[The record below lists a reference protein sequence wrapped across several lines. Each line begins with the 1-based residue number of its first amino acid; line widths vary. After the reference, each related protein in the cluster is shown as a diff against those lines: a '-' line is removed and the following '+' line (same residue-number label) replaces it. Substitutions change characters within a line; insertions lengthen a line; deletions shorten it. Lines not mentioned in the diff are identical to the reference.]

1 MPDEGGMENNRVMR
15 SCFLHLVCL
24 TAFPARSADLVL
36 VDQGRGHAEII
47 ISETPARSVRLASHE
62 LRESL
67 EKISGAR
74 LPIRT
79 TPSVTGVVKL
89 FVGESPHT
97 ESLGLNA
104 EGLGHGSYRLV
115 SGPDWIAFLGDNT
128 DFVPKEPWAPN
139 NEAIRS
145 GKLQAAWD
153 AITGENWGVPN
164 ATMYKHRLK
173 LPGEFGKPEGAATE
187 KNEFL
192 EIWGFD
198 ERGSYNAVCGLL
210 ARLGMRWYLP
220 GELGEVV
227 PRLETVSVPALDE
240 TVKPDFAMRRFNVR
254 FGTNGPETARWAMR
268 LGMRDPNELQVAHG
282 MDTMTGNDA
291 VFAEHPEWFA
301 LYGGKRHY
309 TPGSSK
315 NQLCYSH
322 PGLFEETVRWAR
334 AQFDHYDFETVSIMP
349 PDGYT
354 AICQCPDCA
363 GKDDPARADRG
374 HLSDY
379 VWDFVNRVA
388 KEVGKTHPQ
397 KRILNCA
404 YGAYTSPPL
413 KIAKLESNVQVC
425 IVGGRRPTAD
435 QPEQKAEIRK
445 LREDWLAKTS
455 QPLLIFENYPF
466 TDRGW
471 YLPSFVPHTIGA
483 GINETKGVSM
493 GEDIWL
499 SLGPDFTKR
508 ALGYNHF
515 PVYFTARI
523 YWGGT
528 EADVDALFREYCRLF
543 YGPAEREMLAFFAF
557 CEVNWSAMEKDK
569 ALADEALARFAAAK
583 AKAPAD
589 SVFSQRIALI
599 DDYLDGLRRKS
610 VQLGQKRGVVPAVR
624 LVGDAEGIVIDGKLD
639 DASWQRTPVSATGN
653 FRELQTGR
661 FPTHATTFKAAWQA
675 GSVCFAIRC
684 EEPDARPN
692 IGTTKED
699 DSALWYGDCV
709 EILLETEARSY
720 YQIAISPSGAVADLD
735 RSAPREAW
743 FGWDAQAEVATQTGD
758 GFWTVEIR
766 IPVTQD
772 ENDPLHQII
781 GSKPTLSLPW
791 HVNLCRQRIR
801 EDGTEHSALSPTGVA
816 NFHAPMKFAHFF
828 DGRSHTFEASDL
840 KGDFLTDFRAATEL
854 ARARKH
860 EEAIAAFLV
869 LAEGKAIE
877 PALTEEQ
884 QSAVLEQ
891 AAASARALGGFAKAE
906 EIAAR
911 IPVEAVRKTARLQ
924 SLLDQSQSSTLVV
937 EFKDEDFSS
946 WPYWKRGEGLLLRG
960 RARAVM
966 KDGEGAVADYTL
978 SLPLL
983 GDPRKRQSLNLALG
997 QAREFLKHDDTAAL
1011 AAYRAVYA
1019 AAATVG
1025 GADELGAVQAVARI
1039 LVRQGKTDEAL
1050 AELSR
1055 IDTGKIGGT
1064 WRHSTLLARAEAHAA
1079 TGRKSEAIALCLEVL
1094 ADETAEK
1101 RHRENAAAKLKE
1113 WE

>member
-1 MPDEGGMENNRVMR
+1 MR
-15 SCFLHLVCL
+15 PLAILLVS
-24 TAFPARSADLVL
+24 AFCPLLSSADLVL
-36 VDQGRGHAEII
+36 VEKGTPLAEII
-47 ISETPARSVRLASHE
+47 LSETPARSARLAAHE
-62 LRESL
+62 LQESIA
-67 EKISGAR
+67 KISGAR

-79 TPSVTGVVKL
+79 APTRADVVKL
-89 FVGESPHT
+89 FIGESPHT
-97 ESLGLNA
+97 AALGLDSK
-104 EGLGHGSYRLV
+104 GLEHGAYRLV

-145 GKLQAAWD
+145 GKLQSEWN

-164 ATMYKHRLK
+164 ATMYKHRLR
-173 LPGEFGKPEGAATE
+173 LPGDLGKPEGATTE

-210 ARLGMRWYLP
+210 ERLGMRWYLP

-227 PRLETVSVPALDE
+227 PRLETVAVPPLDE
-240 TVKPDFAMRRFNVR
+240 TVKPDFAVRRFNVR
-254 FGTNGPETARWAMR
+254 FGTNGPDMARWAMR
-268 LGMRDPNELQVAHG
+268 LGLRDPNELQVAHG

-301 LYGGKRHY
+301 LYGGNRHY
-309 TPGSSK
+309 TPGYSK

-322 PGLFEETVRWAR
+322 PGLFEETVRCAR
-334 AQFDHYDFETVSIMP
+334 VQFDHYDFETVSIMP

-388 KEVGKTHPQ
+388 KEVGKTHPD

-404 YGAYTSPPL
+404 YGAYTLPPL
-413 KIAKLESNVQVC
+413 KIAKLEPNVQVC

-435 QPEQKAEIRK
+435 KPEQQAEIRK
-445 LREDWLAKTS
+445 LREGWLAKTS

-483 GINETKGVSM
+483 GINETKGASM

-499 SLGPDFTKR
+499 SLGPDFTKK

-515 PVYFTARI
+515 PVYFTARM
-523 YWGGT
+523 YWGGK

-543 YGPAEREMLAFFAF
+543 YGPAEREMLAFFEF
-557 CEVNWSAMEKDK
+557 CEANWSAMEKDK

-583 AKAPAD
+583 TKAPAD
-589 SVFSQRIALI
+589 SVYSQRIALI

-610 VQLGQKRGVVPAVR
+610 VQLGQKRGQVPTVR
-624 LVGDAEGIVIDGKLD
+624 LVGDAAGIVIDGKLD
-639 DASWQRTPVSATGN
+639 DAYWQKTPAAATGS

-661 FPTHATTFKAAWQA
+661 IPTHATTFKAGWQG
-675 GSVCFAIRC
+675 GSACFAIRC
-684 EEPDARPN
+684 EEPDAKPN

-699 DSALWYGDCV
+699 DSALWYGDCI

-720 YQIAISPSGAVADLD
+720 YQIAVSPSGAVADLD

-743 FGWDAQAEVATQTGD
+743 YSWDSQAEVATHIGD

-772 ENDPLHQII
+772 ENDPLHQVI
-781 GSKPTLSLPW
+781 GSKPTQSLPW

-828 DGRSHTFEASDL
+828 DGRSHTFEASEL
-840 KGDFLTDFRAATEL
+840 KGDFLTEYRAATEL

-860 EEAIAAFLV
+860 EEAIAAFLM
-869 LAEGKAIE
+869 LADGKTSE
-877 PALTEEQ
+877 TALTEEQ
-884 QSAVLEQ
+884 RSAVLEQ
-891 AAASARALGGFAKAE
+891 AAASARALRDFARAE

-924 SLLDQSQSSTLVV
+924 SLLDQYQSATIVT
-937 EFKDEDFSS
+937 EFQDEDFAT

-960 RARAVM
+960 RASAVM
-966 KDGEGAVADYTL
+966 KDGEGAVADYTRA
-978 SLPLL
+978 LPLL
-983 GDPRKRQSLNLALG
+983 GDPRMRQSLNLALG
-997 QAREFLKHDDTAAL
+997 QAQELLKQDDAAAL
-1011 AAYRAVYA
+1011 NAYRAVYENA
-1019 AAATVG
+1019 VTVG

-1039 LVRQGKTDEAL
+1039 LTRQQQTEAAL
-1050 AELSR
+1050 AELER
-1055 IDTGKIGGT
+1055 IDTVKLGGT
-1064 WRHSTLLARAEAHAA
+1064 WRHSTLLARADAHAA
-1079 TGRKSEAIALCLEVL
+1079 AGRKAEALNLCREIL
-1094 ADETAEK
+1094 ADPAAEK
-1101 RHRENAAAKLKE
+1101 RHHEAATKKVAE

>member
-1 MPDEGGMENNRVMR
+1 MEDNHVMPRCL
-15 SCFLHLVCL
+15 CFLALASLPL
-24 TAFPARSADLVL
+24 TSVRAADLVL
-36 VDQGRGHAEII
+36 IDQGQPRAEIVI
-47 ISETPARSVRLASHE
+47 AGTPRRSVRLAAHE
-62 LRESL
+62 LQESL

-79 TPSVTGVVKL
+79 APSGAGVVKL

-97 ESLGLNA
+97 AALGLNA
-104 EGLGHGSYRLV
+104 EGLEHGAYRLV

-139 NEAIRS
+139 NDAIRS
-145 GKLQAAWD
+145 GKLQAQWS

-173 LPGEFGKPEGAATE
+173 LPGDVGKPEGATTE

-198 ERGSYNAVCGLL
+198 ERGSYNAVCGMLD
-210 ARLGMRWYLP
+210 RLGMRWYLP

-227 PRLETVSVPALDE
+227 PRMDTVALPPLDE
-240 TVKPDFAMRRFNVR
+240 TVKPDFAVRRFNVR

-268 LGMRDPNELQVAHG
+268 LGLRDPNELQVAHG
-282 MDTMTGNDA
+282 MDTMTGNDE
-291 VFAEHPEWFA
+291 VFAEHPDWFA

-309 TPGSSK
+309 TPGYSK

-334 AQFDHYDFETVSIMP
+334 AQFDHYDFDTVSIMP

-388 KEVGKTHPQ
+388 KEVGKTHPD

-413 KIAKLESNVQVC
+413 KIAKLEPNVQVC
-425 IVGGRRPTAD
+425 IVGGRRPTANK
-435 QPEQKAEIRK
+435 PEQQAEIRK

-455 QPLLIFENYPF
+455 QPILIFENYPF

-471 YLPSFVPHTIGA
+471 YLPSFVPHTIGTSV
-483 GINETKGVSM
+483 NETKGVSM

-499 SLGPDFTKR
+499 SLGPAFMRED
-508 ALGYNHF
+508 LGYNHF
-515 PVYFTARI
+515 PVYFTARM
-523 YWGGT
+523 YWGGK
-528 EADVDALFREYCRLF
+528 EADVDAIFREYCRLF
-543 YGPAEREMLAFFAF
+543 YGPAEREMLTFFEF
-557 CEVNWSAMEKDK
+557 CEANWSAMEKDK
-569 ALADEALARFAAAK
+569 ALADEALARFDAAK

-589 SVFSQRIALI
+589 SVFSRRLALI

-610 VQLGQKRGVVPAVR
+610 VQLGQKRGLVPTVR
-624 LVGDAEGIVIDGKLD
+624 LVGDATGIVIDGKLD
-639 DASWQRTPVSATGN
+639 DAYWQRTPSSSTGT

-661 FPTHATTFKAAWQA
+661 IPTHATTFKAGWQA
-675 GSVCFAIRC
+675 GSLCFAIRC
-684 EEPDARPN
+684 EEPDAKPN

-699 DSALWYGDCV
+699 DSALWYGDCI

-720 YQIAISPSGAVADLD
+720 YQIAVAPSGAVADLD

-743 FGWDAQAEVATQTGD
+743 FGWDAQAEVATQVGD

-772 ENDPLHQII
+772 ENDPLHQVI
-781 GSKPTLSLPW
+781 GSKPTRSLPW
-791 HVNLCRQRIR
+791 HINLCRQRIR
-801 EDGTEHSALSPTGVA
+801 EDGLEHSAVSPSGVA
-816 NFHAPMKFAHFF
+816 NFHAPMKFAHCFE
-828 DGRSHTFEASDL
+828 GRSHAFEAAAL
-840 KGDFLTDFRAATEL
+840 QGDFLTDFRAATEL

-860 EEAIAAFLV
+860 EEALAAFL
-869 LAEGKAIE
+869 AIADGKDRE
-877 PALTEEQ
+877 PALSDEQ
-884 QSAVLEQ
+884 RSAVLEQ
-891 AAASARALGGFAKAE
+891 AAASARALRDFAKAD

-911 IPVEAVRKTARLQ
+911 IPIEAVRKTARMQ
-924 SLLDQSQSSTLVV
+924 GLLDQTQSAALVS
-937 EFKDEDFSS
+937 EFANEDFAA
-946 WPYWKRGEGLLLRG
+946 WPFWKRGEGLLLRG
-960 RARAVM
+960 RARAVT
-966 KDGEGAVADYTL
+966 KDGEGAVADYTR

-983 GDPRKRQSLNLALG
+983 GDPRMRQSLNLALG
-997 QAREFLKHDDTAAL
+997 QAQEILMKNDGPAL
-1011 AAYRAVYA
+1011 SSYRAVYEG
-1019 AAATVG
+1019 VPSIG
-1025 GADELGAVQAVARI
+1025 GSDEFGAVQGAARV
-1039 LVRQGKTDEAL
+1039 LVRQGKTDDAL
-1050 AELSR
+1050 AELAR
-1055 IDTGKIGGT
+1055 IDTGTLGGT
-1064 WRHSTLLARAEAHAA
+1064 WRHSTLLARAEVHAA
-1079 TGRKSEAIALCLEVL
+1079 AGRKAEAVALCREVL
-1094 ADETAEK
+1094 ADEGVEK
-1101 RHRENAAAKLKE
+1101 RHREAAAAKLKE

>member
-1 MPDEGGMENNRVMR
+1 MR
-15 SCFLHLVCL
+15 LPVILLAS
-24 TAFPARSADLVL
+24 AFAPLLNSADLVL
-36 VDQGRGHAEII
+36 VENQTPRAEIV
-47 ISETPARSVRLASHE
+47 ISATPARSVRLAAHE
-62 LRESL
+62 LQESL

-79 TPSVTGVVKL
+79 APSGEEVVKL
-89 FVGESPHT
+89 FIGDSPHT
-97 ESLGLNA
+97 TALGLKA
-104 EGLGHGSYRLV
+104 DGLEHGAYRLV

-139 NEAIRS
+139 NDAIRT
-145 GKLQAAWD
+145 GKLQAQWN

-164 ATMYKHRLK
+164 GGMYKHRLK
-173 LPGEFGKPEGAATE
+173 LPGDLGKPDGATTE

-192 EIWGFD
+192 QIWGFD

-210 ARLGMRWYLP
+210 HRLGMRWYLP

-227 PRLETVSVPALDE
+227 PRLETVSIPPLDE
-240 TVKPDFAMRRFNVR
+240 KVKPDFAVRRFNVR

-268 LGMRDPNELQVAHG
+268 LGLRDPNNLQVAHG

-291 VFAEHPEWFA
+291 VFAEHPDWFA

-309 TPGSSK
+309 TPGYSK

-334 AQFDHYDFETVSIMP
+334 AQFDHYDFDTVSIMP

-388 KEVGKTHPQ
+388 KEVGKTHPD

-413 KIAKLESNVQVC
+413 KIAKLEPNVQVC

-435 QPEQKAEIRK
+435 KPEQQAEIRR
-445 LREDWLAKTS
+445 LREDWIAKTS
-455 QPLLIFENYPF
+455 HPILVFENYPF

-471 YLPSFVPHTIGA
+471 YLPSFVPRSIGA

-499 SLGPDFTKR
+499 SLGPSFTKKD
-508 ALGYNHF
+508 LGYNHF
-515 PVYFTARI
+515 PVYFTARM
-523 YWGGT
+523 YWGGK
-528 EADVDALFREYCRLF
+528 EADVEAIFREYCQLF
-543 YGPAEREMLAFFAF
+543 YGTAGPEMRTFFEF
-557 CEVNWSAMEKDK
+557 CEAHWSAMEKDK
-569 ALADEALARFAAAK
+569 ALADEALALFAVAK

-589 SVFSQRIALI
+589 SAYSHRIALI

-610 VQLGQKRGVVPAVR
+610 VQLGQKRGPVPTVR
-624 LVGDAEGIVIDGKLD
+624 LVGDASGIVIDGELD
-639 DASWQRTPVSATGN
+639 DTYWQKTPVSATGT

-661 FPTHATTFKAAWQA
+661 VPTHATTFKAGWQA
-675 GSVCFAIRC
+675 GSLYLAIRC
-684 EEPDARPN
+684 EEPDSQPN
-692 IGTTKED
+692 IGTKTDD

-720 YQIAISPSGAVADLD
+720 YQIGVSPSGAVADLD

-743 FGWDAQAEVATQTGD
+743 FGWDAQAEVATRTGD

-772 ENDPLHQII
+772 ENDPLHQVI
-781 GSKPTLSLPW
+781 GSKPTQSLPW

-801 EDGTEHSALSPTGVA
+801 DDGTEHSALSPTGVA

-828 DGRSHTFEASDL
+828 DGRSHAFEASGL
-840 KGDFLTDFRAATEL
+840 QGDFLTDSRAAAEL

-860 EEAIAAFLV
+860 GEALAAFL
-869 LAEGKAIE
+869 AIADAGDRE
-877 PALTEEQ
+877 PALTDEQ
-884 QSAVLEQ
+884 RSFVLEQ
-891 AAASARALGGFAKAE
+891 AATSARAMGDFAKAG

-924 SLLDQSQSSTLVV
+924 SLLDQKQAATAVA
-937 EFKDEDFSS
+937 EFQDEDFSA
-946 WPYWKRGEGLLLRG
+946 WPYWKRGEGLHLRG

-966 KDGEGAVADYTL
+966 KDGEGAVADYTR
-978 SLPLL
+978 SLGLL
-983 GDPRKRQSLNLALG
+983 GDPRMRQSLNLALG
-997 QAREFLKHDDTAAL
+997 QAHEFLRQDDASAL
-1011 AAYRAVYA
+1011 PAYRAVYRESA
-1019 AAATVG
+1019 GVG

-1039 LVRQGKTDEAL
+1039 LTRQQQTDAAL
-1050 AELSR
+1050 AELDR

-1079 TGRKSEAIALCLEVL
+1079 AGRKADAIALCREVL
-1094 ADETAEK
+1094 ADTSAEK
-1101 RHRENAAAKLKE
+1101 RHLENAAAKLKE

>member
-1 MPDEGGMENNRVMR
+1 MGDTSLMTFPRLR
-15 SCFLHLVCL
+15 SLALVSL
-24 TAFPARSADLVL
+24 LATSARSADLVL
-36 VDQGRGHAEII
+36 IDQGQPRAEII
-47 ISETPARSVRLASHE
+47 LAEAPERSVRLAAHE
-62 LRESL
+62 LQESL
-67 EKISGAR
+67 AKISGTR

-79 TPSVTGVVKL
+79 APSGGKIVKL

-97 ESLGLNA
+97 KALGLDS
-104 EGLGHGSYRLV
+104 EGLGHGAYRLV
-115 SGPDWIAFLGDNT
+115 SGADWIAFLGDNN

-139 NEAIRS
+139 NDAIRT
-145 GKLQAAWD
+145 GKLQSQWD

-164 ATMYKHRLK
+164 ATMYKHRLR
-173 LPGEFGKPEGAATE
+173 LPGDLGKPEGATTE
-187 KNEFL
+187 KNGFL

-210 ARLGMRWYLP
+210 ARLGMRWYFP

-227 PRLETVSVPALDE
+227 PRLETVAVPPLDE
-240 TVKPDFAMRRFNVR
+240 TVKPDFAVRRFNVR

-268 LGMRDPNELQVAHG
+268 LGLRDPNELQVAHG

-309 TPGSSK
+309 TPGYSK

-388 KEVGKTHPQ
+388 KEVGKTHPD

-413 KIAKLESNVQVC
+413 KIAKLEPNVQVC

-435 QPEQKAEIRK
+435 KPGQQAELRK

-455 QPLLIFENYPF
+455 QPLLVFENYPF

-483 GINETKGVSM
+483 SINETKGVSM

-499 SLGPDFTKR
+499 SLGPDFAKK

-515 PVYFTARI
+515 PVYFTARM
-523 YWGGT
+523 YWGGK

-543 YGPAEREMLAFFAF
+543 YGPAEREMLAFFES
-557 CEVNWSAMEKDK
+557 CEANWSAMEKDK
-569 ALADEALARFAAAK
+569 TLADEALSRFDAAK

-610 VQLGQKRGVVPAVR
+610 VQLGQKRGLVPTVR

-639 DASWQRTPVSATGN
+639 DAYWQKTPVSATGS

-661 FPTHATTFKAAWQA
+661 IPAHATTFKAGWQA

-699 DSALWYGDCV
+699 DSALWYGDCI

-720 YQIAISPSGAVADLD
+720 YQIAVAPSGAVADLD

-743 FGWDAQAEVATQTGD
+743 YGWDSQAEVATHTGD

-772 ENDPLHQII
+772 ENDPLHQVI
-781 GSKPTLSLPW
+781 GSKPTESLPW

-801 EDGTEHSALSPTGVA
+801 EDGTEHSAYSPTGVA

-828 DGRSHTFEASDL
+828 DGRSHTFEASEL
-840 KGDFLTDFRAATEL
+840 KGDFLTDFHAATEL
-854 ARARKH
+854 ARARQH

-869 LAEGKAIE
+869 LADGKTLE
-877 PALTEEQ
+877 TALTEEQ

-891 AAASARALGGFAKAE
+891 AAASARALRDFTRAE

-911 IPVEAVRKTARLQ
+911 IPVEAVRKAARLQ
-924 SLLDQSQSSTLVV
+924 GLLDQYQSSVVVV
-937 EFKDEDFSS
+937 EFKDEDFAA

-966 KDGEGAVADYTL
+966 KDGEGAVEDYTR

-983 GDPRKRQSLNLALG
+983 GDPRMRQSLNLALG
-997 QAREFLKHDDTAAL
+997 QAQELLLHDDTAAL
-1011 AAYRAVYA
+1011 ASYRAVYGD
-1019 AAATVG
+1019 AATVG
-1025 GADELGAVQAVARI
+1025 GADELGAVQGVARV
-1039 LVRQGKTDEAL
+1039 LTRQQQTDEAL
-1050 AELSR
+1050 AELAR
-1055 IDTGKIGGT
+1055 IDTGTIGGT
-1064 WRHSTLLARAEAHAA
+1064 WRHSTLLARAEAHATA
-1079 TGRKSEAIALCLEVL
+1079 GRKTEAVALCREVL

-1101 RHRENAAAKLKE
+1101 RHHEAAAAKVRE

>member
-1 MPDEGGMENNRVMR
+1 MR
-15 SCFLHLVCL
+15 RILLLLAALAGSTLQ
-24 TAFPARSADLVL
+24 SGDLVL
-36 VDQGRGHAEII
+36 VDKGVARAEII
-47 ISETPARSVRLASHE
+47 IAETPQRSVRLAAHE
-62 LRESL
+62 LKESL
-67 EKISGAR
+67 AKISGAR

-79 TPSVTGVVKL
+79 VPSGEGIVKL
-89 FVGESPHT
+89 YLGESPHIAA
-97 ESLGLNA
+97 LGLSS
-104 EGLGHGSYRLV
+104 EGLEHGAYRLV

-128 DFVPKEPWAPN
+128 DFVPKEPWAKN
-139 NEAIRS
+139 NTDIRS
-145 GKLQAAWD
+145 GKLQAEWN

-164 ATMYKHRLK
+164 AGMYKHRLK
-173 LPGEFGKPEGAATE
+173 LPGDLGKPEGSVTE
-187 KNEFL
+187 KYEFL

-210 ARLGMRWYLP
+210 HRLGMRWYLP

-227 PRLETVSVPALDE
+227 PRMETVAVPALDE
-240 TVKPDFAMRRFNVR
+240 TVRPDFAVRRFNVR
-254 FGTNGPETARWAMR
+254 FGTGGAETARWAMR

-291 VFAEHPEWFA
+291 VFAEHPDWFA

-309 TPGSSK
+309 TPGYSK

-354 AICQCPDCA
+354 AICQCPECV

-388 KEVGKTHPQ
+388 KEVGKTHPD

-404 YGAYTSPPL
+404 YGAYTSPPQ
-413 KIAKLESNVQVC
+413 KIVKLEPNVQVC

-435 QPEQKAEIRK
+435 QPEQQAEIRK
-445 LREDWLAKTS
+445 LRQDWLAKTS
-455 QPLLIFENYPF
+455 QPILIFENYPF

-483 GINETKGVSM
+483 SINETKGVSM

-499 SLGPDFTKR
+499 SLGPDFTKK

-515 PVYFTARI
+515 PVYFTARM
-523 YWGGT
+523 YWGGR
-528 EADVDALFREYCRLF
+528 EADVDAIFREYCRLF
-543 YGPAEREMLAFFAF
+543 YGPAEREMLAFFGF
-557 CEVNWSAMEKDK
+557 CEANWSVMEKDK
-569 ALADEALARFAAAK
+569 ALADEALALFDSAK
-583 AKAPAD
+583 AEAPAD
-589 SVFSQRIALI
+589 SAYARRLALI

-610 VQLGQKRGVVPAVR
+610 VQLGQKRGLVPSVR

-639 DASWQRTPVSATGN
+639 DAYWKKTPVSATGS

-661 FPTHATTFKAAWQA
+661 IPTHATTFQAGWQA
-675 GSVCFAIRC
+675 GSVVFAIRC
-684 EEPDARPN
+684 EEPDAEPN

-709 EILLETEARSY
+709 EILIETEARSY
-720 YQIAISPSGAVADLD
+720 YQIAVAPSGAVADLD

-743 FGWDAQAEVATQTGD
+743 FGWDAQAEVATQVGD

-772 ENDPLHQII
+772 ENDPLHQVI
-781 GSKPTLSLPW
+781 GSKPTQSLPW
-791 HVNLCRQRIR
+791 HLNLCRQRLR
-801 EDGTEHSALSPTGVA
+801 DDGTEHSALSPTGVA

-828 DGRSHTFEASDL
+828 DGRSHTIEASEL
-840 KGDFLTDFRAATEL
+840 KGDFLTDFRAASGL
-854 ARARKH
+854 ARDRKH
-860 EEAIAAFLV
+860 AEALAAFL
-869 LAEGKAIE
+869 AIADGRDRE
-877 PALTEEQ
+877 PALTDEQ
-884 QSAVLEQ
+884 RSAVLEQ
-891 AAASARALGGFAKAE
+891 AAASARALGDFAKAD
-906 EIAAR
+906 EITAR
-911 IPVEAVRKTARLQ
+911 IPIEAVRKASRLQ
-924 SLLDQSQSSTLVV
+924 SLLDQKQSNIIVA
-937 EFKDEDFSS
+937 EFRDEDFSA
-946 WPYWKRGEGLLLRG
+946 WPFWKRGEGLFLRG

-966 KDGEGAVADYTL
+966 KDGEGAVADYTR

-983 GDPRKRQSLNLALG
+983 GDPRMRQSLNLALG
-997 QAREFLKHDDTAAL
+997 QAHESLRNDHSAAL
-1011 AAYRAVYA
+1011 PAYRAVYEN
-1019 AAATVG
+1019 TTTIG
-1025 GADELGAVQAVARI
+1025 GADELGAVQSVARL
-1039 LVRQGKTDEAL
+1039 LVRAGKPDEAL
-1050 AELSR
+1050 AELAR
-1055 IDTGKIGGT
+1055 IDTGRIGGT
-1064 WRHSTLLARAEAHAA
+1064 WRHSTWLARAEAHAA
-1079 TGRKSEAIALCLEVL
+1079 AGRKSEAVALCREVL

-1101 RHRENAAAKLKE
+1101 RHRDKAAEKLKE

>member
-1 MPDEGGMENNRVMR
+1 MRICLLLLAGLSAVRV
-15 SCFLHLVCL
+15 
-24 TAFPARSADLVL
+24 RSADLVL
-36 VDQGRGHAEII
+36 VEKGTPRAEIVI
-47 ISETPARSVRLASHE
+47 AGTPARSVRLAAHE

-67 EKISGAR
+67 AKISGAR

-79 TPSVTGVVKL
+79 APSGAAVVKL
-89 FVGESPHT
+89 LVGESAHT
-97 ESLGLNA
+97 ESLGLSA
-104 EGLGHGSYRLV
+104 EGLAHGAYRLV

-145 GKLQAAWD
+145 GKLQTAWN

-173 LPGEFGKPEGAATE
+173 LPGDLGKPDGAATE

-220 GELGEVV
+220 GELGEVI

-240 TVKPDFAMRRFNVR
+240 TVKPDFAVRRFNVR

-268 LGMRDPNELQVAHG
+268 LGLRDPNELQVAHG

-291 VFAEHPEWFA
+291 VFSEHPEWFA

-334 AQFDHYDFETVSIMP
+334 AQFDHYDFDTVSIMP

-354 AICQCPDCA
+354 SICQCPDCA
-363 GKDDPARADRG
+363 GKDDPTRADRG

-388 KEVGKTHPQ
+388 KEVGKTHPG

-413 KIAKLESNVQVC
+413 KIAKLEPNVQVC

-435 QPEQKAEIRK
+435 KPEQQAQIRK

-455 QPLLIFENYPF
+455 QPLLVFENYPF

-483 GINETKGVSM
+483 SINETKGVSM

-499 SLGPDFTKR
+499 SLGPDFTKK

-515 PVYFTARI
+515 PVFFTARI
-523 YWGGT
+523 YWGGK

-543 YGPAEREMLAFFAF
+543 YGPAEREMLAFFES
-557 CEVNWSAMEKDK
+557 CETNWSAMEKDK

-583 AKAPAD
+583 AKAPAG

-624 LVGDAEGIVIDGKLD
+624 LVGDAAGIVIDGKLD
-639 DASWQRTPVSATGN
+639 DAYWQRTPVAATGS

-661 FPTHATTFKAAWQA
+661 FPTHATTFKAGWQA
-675 GSVCFAIRC
+675 GGVCFAIRC
-684 EEPDARPN
+684 EEPDAAPN

-720 YQIAISPSGAVADLD
+720 YQIAVAPSGAVADLD

-743 FGWDAQAEVATQTGD
+743 FGWDSQAEVATRTGD

-772 ENDPLHQII
+772 ENDPLHQVI
-781 GSKPTLSLPW
+781 GSKPTQSLPW
-791 HVNLCRQRIR
+791 HINLCRQRIR
-801 EDGTEHSALSPTGVA
+801 GDGAEHSALSPTGVA

-828 DGRSHTFEASDL
+828 DGRSHTFEVSES

-860 EEAIAAFLV
+860 EEALAAFV
-869 LAEGKAIE
+869 LLADGKSGE
-877 PALTEEQ
+877 TALTEEQ
-884 QSAVLEQ
+884 QSAALEQ
-891 AAASARALGGFAKAE
+891 AAASARALGDFAKAE

-911 IPVEAVRKTARLQ
+911 IPVEAVLKTARLQ
-924 SLLDQSQSSTLVV
+924 TLLAQSESSTVVV
-937 EFKDEDFSS
+937 EFQDEDFSS
-946 WPYWKRGEGLLLRG
+946 WPYWKRGEGLFLRG
-960 RARAVM
+960 RARAVR

-983 GDPRKRQSLNLALG
+983 GDPRMRQSLNLALG
-997 QAREFLKHDDTAAL
+997 QAQEFLRHDDTAAL
-1011 AAYRAVYA
+1011 AAYRAVYVE
-1019 AAATVG
+1019 AATVG

-1039 LVRQGKTDEAL
+1039 LVRRDKTDEAL
-1050 AELSR
+1050 AELAR

-1079 TGRKSEAIALCLEVL
+1079 AGRKAEAIALCREVL

-1101 RHRENAAAKLKE
+1101 RHRENAAAKLRE

>member
-1 MPDEGGMENNRVMR
+1 MR
-15 SCFLHLVCL
+15 LLAILLVS
-24 TAFPARSADLVL
+24 AFCPLLSSADLVL
-36 VDQGRGHAEII
+36 VEKGTPRAEII
-47 ISETPARSVRLASHE
+47 LSETPARSVRLAAHE
-62 LRESL
+62 LQESIA
-67 EKISGAR
+67 KISGAR
-74 LPIRT
+74 LPIRNAPT
-79 TPSVTGVVKL
+79 GAGVVKL
-89 FVGESPHT
+89 FIGESPHT
-97 ESLGLNA
+97 AVLGLNSEDLTDGA
-104 EGLGHGSYRLV
+104 YRLV

-145 GKLQAAWD
+145 GKLQTEWN

-164 ATMYKHRLK
+164 ATMYKHRLR
-173 LPGEFGKPEGAATE
+173 LPGDLGKPEGATTE
-187 KNEFL
+187 KNEYL

-227 PRLETVSVPALDE
+227 PRLESVAVPPLDE
-240 TVKPDFAMRRFNVR
+240 TVKPDFAVRRFNVR
-254 FGTNGPETARWAMR
+254 FGTNGPDMARWAMR
-268 LGMRDPNELQVAHG
+268 LGLRDPNELQVAHG

-301 LYGGKRHY
+301 LYGGKRLY
-309 TPGSSK
+309 TPGYSK

-334 AQFDHYDFETVSIMP
+334 AQFDHYDFDTVSIMP

-354 AICQCPDCA
+354 AICQCPDCT

-388 KEVGKTHPQ
+388 KEVGKTHPD

-413 KIAKLESNVQVC
+413 KIAKLEPNVQVC

-435 QPEQKAEIRK
+435 KPEQQAEIRK
-445 LREDWLAKTS
+445 LREGWLAKTS
-455 QPLLIFENYPF
+455 QPLLVFENYPF

-483 GINETKGVSM
+483 SINETKGTSM

-499 SLGPDFTKR
+499 SLGPEFTKK

-515 PVYFTARI
+515 PVYFTARM
-523 YWGGT
+523 YWGGK

-543 YGPAEREMLAFFAF
+543 YGPAEREMLAFFEY
-557 CEVNWSAMEKDK
+557 CEANWSAMEKDK
-569 ALADEALARFAAAK
+569 TLADEALARFATAK

-610 VQLGQKRGVVPAVR
+610 VQLGQKRGVVPIVR
-624 LVGDAEGIVIDGKLD
+624 LVGDAAGIVIDGKLD
-639 DASWQRTPVSATGN
+639 DAYWKKTPVAATGT

-661 FPTHATTFKAAWQA
+661 IPTHATTFKAGWQA

-684 EEPDARPN
+684 EEPDVQPN

-699 DSALWYGDCV
+699 DSALWYGDCI

-720 YQIAISPSGAVADLD
+720 YQIAVSPSGAVADLD

-743 FGWDAQAEVATQTGD
+743 YSWDSQAEVATHTGD

-766 IPVTQD
+766 IPMTQD
-772 ENDPLHQII
+772 ENDPLHQVI
-781 GSKPTLSLPW
+781 GSKPTQSLPW

-801 EDGTEHSALSPTGVA
+801 EDGTEHSALSPTGMN

-828 DGRSHTFEASDL
+828 DGRSHTFEASEL

-869 LAEGKAIE
+869 LADGKASETAIS
-877 PALTEEQ
+877 EEQ
-884 QSAVLEQ
+884 RSAVLEQ
-891 AAASARALGGFAKAE
+891 AAASARALRNFAKAE

-924 SLLDQSQSSTLVV
+924 DLLDQYQSTTIVT
-937 EFKDEDFSS
+937 EFQDEDFAT

-966 KDGEGAVADYTL
+966 KDGEGAVADYTRA
-978 SLPLL
+978 LPLL
-983 GDPRKRQSLNLALG
+983 GDPRMRQSLNLALG
-997 QAREFLKHDDTAAL
+997 QAQELLKQDDKAAL
-1011 AAYRAVYA
+1011 AAYRAVYENA
-1019 AAATVG
+1019 VTVG

-1039 LVRQGKTDEAL
+1039 LTRQLQTDAAL
-1050 AELSR
+1050 AELDR
-1055 IDTGKIGGT
+1055 IDTEKLGGT
-1064 WRHSTLLARAEAHAA
+1064 WRHSTLLARADAHAA
-1079 TGRKSEAIALCLEVL
+1079 AGRKAEALNLCREVL
-1094 ADETAEK
+1094 ADPAAEK
-1101 RHRENAAAKLKE
+1101 RHHEAATKKLAE

>member
-1 MPDEGGMENNRVMR
+1 MEDTPHMH
-15 SCFLHLVCL
+15 FLRLRFLALVGL
-24 TAFPARSADLVL
+24 LATSARSADLVL
-36 VDQGRGHAEII
+36 IDQGQPRAEIVI
-47 ISETPARSVRLASHE
+47 AEAPERSVRLAAHE
-62 LRESL
+62 LQESL
-67 EKISGAR
+67 AKISGTP

-79 TPSVTGVVKL
+79 APSGGKIVKL

-97 ESLGLNA
+97 KALGLDS
-104 EGLGHGSYRLV
+104 EGLGHGAYRLV
-115 SGPDWIAFLGDNT
+115 SGADWIAFLGDNT

-139 NEAIRS
+139 NDAIRT
-145 GKLQAAWD
+145 GKLQSQWD

-164 ATMYKHRLK
+164 ATMYKHRLR
-173 LPGEFGKPEGAATE
+173 LPGDLGKPDGATTE

-210 ARLGMRWYLP
+210 ARLGMRWYFP

-227 PRLETVSVPALDE
+227 PRLETVAVPPLDE
-240 TVKPDFAMRRFNVR
+240 TVKPDFAVRRFNVR

-268 LGMRDPNELQVAHG
+268 LGLRDPNELQVAHG
-282 MDTMTGNDA
+282 MDTMTGKDA

-309 TPGSSK
+309 TPGYSK

-388 KEVGKTHPQ
+388 KEVGKTHPD

-413 KIAKLESNVQVC
+413 KIAKLEPNVQVC

-435 QPEQKAEIRK
+435 KPGQQAEIRK

-455 QPLLIFENYPF
+455 QPLLVFENYPF

-483 GINETKGVSM
+483 SINETKGVSM

-499 SLGPDFTKR
+499 SLGPDFTKK

-515 PVYFTARI
+515 PVYFTARM
-523 YWGGT
+523 YWGGK

-543 YGPAEREMLAFFAF
+543 YGPAEREMLAFFES
-557 CEVNWSAMEKDK
+557 CEANWSAMEKDK
-569 ALADEALARFAAAK
+569 ALADEALSRFAAAK

-610 VQLGQKRGVVPAVR
+610 VQLGQKRGLVPAVR
-624 LVGDAEGIVIDGKLD
+624 LVGDAGGIVIDGKLD
-639 DASWQRTPVSATGN
+639 EAYWQKTPVSATGS

-661 FPTHATTFKAAWQA
+661 IPAHATTFKAGWQA

-699 DSALWYGDCV
+699 DSALWYGDCI

-720 YQIAISPSGAVADLD
+720 YQIAVAPSGAVADLD

-743 FGWDAQAEVATQTGD
+743 YGWDSQAEVATHTGD

-772 ENDPLHQII
+772 ENDPLHQVI
-781 GSKPTLSLPW
+781 GSKPTQSLPW

-801 EDGTEHSALSPTGVA
+801 EDGTEHSALSPAGV
-816 NFHAPMKFAHFF
+816 NHFHAPMKFAHLF
-828 DGRSHTFEASDL
+828 DGRSHTFEASEL

-869 LAEGKAIE
+869 LADGKTLE
-877 PALTEEQ
+877 TALTGEQ

-891 AAASARALGGFAKAE
+891 AAASARALRDFAKAE

-924 SLLDQSQSSTLVV
+924 SLLDQYQSSVVVV
-937 EFKDEDFSS
+937 EFKDEDFAA

-966 KDGEGAVADYTL
+966 KDGEGAVADYTR

-983 GDPRKRQSLNLALG
+983 GDPRMRQSLNLALG
-997 QAREFLKHDDTAAL
+997 QAQELLLHDDTAAL
-1011 AAYRAVYA
+1011 ASYRAVNGD
-1019 AAATVG
+1019 AATVG
-1025 GADELGAVQAVARI
+1025 GADELGAVQGVARV
-1039 LVRQGKTDEAL
+1039 LTRQQQTDAAL

-1055 IDTGKIGGT
+1055 IDTGTIGGT

-1079 TGRKSEAIALCLEVL
+1079 AGRKTEAVALCREVL

-1101 RHRENAAAKLKE
+1101 RHHEAAAAKVRE